1 MEQQLLREKHEQFMH
16 SYPNTKPVS
25 NLNFNNIFFPNGL
38 QGYINL
44 QHMLNVAS
52 QPSVIMPPSQQPMA
66 YPPAVP
72 YPSISSVSLPQTI
85 PPPPPP
91 PPLATVN
98 SPSLNHH
105 HHHQDHVPSE
115 SMTST
120 KDLRQQH
127 QFHQQWNA
135 HQDQF
140 FNNYSNKQQHDQSYN
155 QWPHVQQY
163 TTATTSINNTPMEVC
178 DVKEQHKLSV
188 TDDGFPLTSVGQKD
202 SMVASY
208 PVPQQQKRARFDSEN
223 NICTSP
229 TPDMYYQ
236 FLPMKMDQKEQL
248 PRLSPNELQSIL
260 TRGGENT
267 VPVLSPVHDNRAQF
281 SEPPFLL
288 NELQQNSQESELE
301 ENPIAEHD
309 EDDGG
314 ERSLCYLAHPE
325 PHPPQPTTEEELTV
339 DKMSEMMKEQE
350 EWSKIDF
357 VKQQQLQQ
365 QGYDMETETADETGS
380 ENNMFDKSSMDHQQ
394 QHQREP
400 DSCYFV
406 KNDISGTHHG
416 GDDDEMVLD
425 ETTSAENHQAS
436 TSMTSL
442 ERNFLAILQS
452 RQRDHQVMD

>member
-1 MEQQLLREKHEQFMH
+1 MEQQLLREKQEQFMH
-16 SYPNTKPVS
+16 AYPSTKPVS

-52 QPSVIMPPSQQPMA
+52 QPSVLMPGQQPIGYQA
-66 YPPAVP
+66 AP
-72 YPSISSVSLPQTI
+72 YPTISSLTLPPTI

-91 PPLATVN
+91 LQTINLN
-98 SPSLNHH
+98 SPLLNHH
-105 HHHQDHVPSE
+105 PHHQDHYGLSE
-115 SMTST
+115 SVTSS

-140 FNNYSNKQQHDQSYN
+140 FNNYSSKEQNEQSFS
-155 QWPHVQQY
+155 QWPQVQQY
-163 TTATTSINNTPMEVC
+163 TTATTSLSNAPMEVC
-178 DVKEQHKLSV
+178 DVKESHKLAV
-188 TDDGFPLTSVGQKD
+188 ADDGFPLTSVGQKD

-208 PVPQQQKRARFDSEN
+208 PVPQQKRARFDGT

-301 ENPIAEHD
+301 ENPIAGHD
-309 EDDGG
+309 DVDD
-314 ERSLCYLAHPE
+314 ERSLCYLAHPAPE
-325 PHPPQPTTEEELTV
+325 PTQPNTEEEMTA
-339 DKMSEMMKEQE
+339 DKMSEIMKEQE

-380 ENNMFDKSSMDHQQ
+380 ENNMFEKSSMDQQ
-394 QHQREP
+394 QQQREP
-400 DSCYFV
+400 DACYFV
-406 KNDISGTHHG
+406 KNDVSGAHAEN
-416 GDDDEMVLD
+416 DEMN
-425 ETTSAENHQAS
+425 ETSSENHQAS
-436 TSMTSL
+436 ASMTSL

-452 RQRDHQVMD
+452 RQRDHQSLD